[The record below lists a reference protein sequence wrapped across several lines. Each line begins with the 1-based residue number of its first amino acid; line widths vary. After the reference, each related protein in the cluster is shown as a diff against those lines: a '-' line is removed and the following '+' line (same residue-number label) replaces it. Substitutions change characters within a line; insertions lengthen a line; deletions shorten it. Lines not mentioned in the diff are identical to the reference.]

1 MKKLLLRIG
10 MITALFLSISAS
22 MMAQS
27 THIEGSVVDDGGEPL
42 GGVNIL
48 VKGQVIGT
56 VTDIDGNYAFDVR
69 TAPPLTIIISMVGF
83 ASQEIEITDA
93 NTTDLDITLEEQMIM
108 GQEVVVSASRMEQ
121 SIMESPVSIEK
132 MGILDI
138 KNTASD
144 SYFKAIANL
153 KGVDMTSSSIN
164 FQIFN
169 ARGFNSTG
177 NTRFVQ
183 LVDGMD
189 TQAPALNFPVG
200 SLNGP
205 SDLDVESV
213 EFIPGAASALY
224 GPNAFNG
231 ILLINSKNPF
241 DYQGLSVSVKA
252 SMNHLGDSDLNTEDA
267 TLNPDNEQFGPG
279 GAQPMYEANIRYAK
293 AINNKWAF
301 KLNFT
306 YSGATDWYGTSMQD
320 RNEANTPAGLS
331 FNPGADRL
339 HAFGDEVAINLGL
352 LKASGAFNDTADA
365 LGLDVSQLPSTVV
378 SRTPYLEQDVVDYNA
393 KNIKYGG
400 GLFYRITDKVEV
412 SYNYSFGGGTSVY
425 TGAQRYSLKNFNIQ
439 SHKLE
444 FRGSDFFVR
453 AYATLENSG
462 DSYIADLTGV
472 LINDSWR
479 TNANWFGLYGA
490 NYLIATQLQG
500 KGAEDAHMAARL
512 AADGLSPIDGNKRLV
527 PGTPEY
533 EEALA
538 NATSDV
544 IPNGSKFADNSAMY
558 HVEGQYNFKKEI
570 HFMDLIA
577 GATYRLYSLRSNGT
591 IFPDT
596 PGNPITIAEYGAFA
610 QASKALMNEKLR
622 LTGSLRFDK
631 NENFKGQINPRL
643 SAVIKAAPD
652 HNIRM
657 SFQTGFRNP
666 TTQGQHIDLNV
677 VSARLL
683 GGLDFYRQKHDIF
696 TNAYTMASVNAFAE
710 KFANEANGD
719 GSQLGN
725 PEYLSLLV
733 PYSEADIPEV
743 KPEQITSFELGYKA
757 LINNKLMLDIVG
769 YYNIYNNFITQV
781 QLRKSAGLI
790 DIEGV
795 STDPTSPDF
804 WGIHANTEQNIR
816 NSQTLLTPI
825 TTQGQENTF
834 QTYTNFD
841 KKVVGA
847 GAAFSADYSLGRGY
861 TIGGNYNWN
870 KLLQGLDENFLND
883 FNTPEHKIN
892 ASFSNRKLTDN
903 LGFSVAYRWQ
913 TSFRWE
919 SSFGS
924 GEVPGIGTVDAQ
936 LSYKLSSMRSVLK
949 VGGSN
954 LLNTRHVLN
963 YGGPTLG
970 AIYYISLTF
979 DELLN

>member
-1 MKKLLLRIG
+1 MKKQLLRKGIFSVLLILFSIG
-10 MITALFLSISAS
+10 L
-22 MMAQS
+22 MAQK
-27 THIEGSVVDDGGEPL
+27 THIEGNIADAGGEPL

-56 VTDIDGNYAFDVR
+56 VTDIDGNYSLDVQ
-69 TAPPLTIIISMVGF
+69 TAPPLTLIVSMVGF
-83 ASQEIEITDA
+83 ASQELEITNA
-93 NTTDLDITLEEQMIM
+93 NTTGLDVKLEEQMIM

-132 MGILDI
+132 MGILAI

-144 SYFKAIANL
+144 SYYKAIANL

-189 TQAPALNFPVG
+189 TQAPALNFPIG

-241 DYQGLSVSVKA
+241 DYQGLSVIAKA
-252 SMNHLGDSDLNTEDA
+252 SINHLGDSDLNTEDPV
-267 TLNPDNEQFGPG
+267 TNPSNAAFGPG
-279 GAQPMYEANIRYAK
+279 GVQPMYEASIRYAK
-293 AINNKWAF
+293 AFNNKFAF
-301 KLNFT
+301 KVNFT

-320 RNEANTPAGLS
+320 RNAANTPTGMS

-352 LKASGAFNDTADA
+352 LKASGAFNSTANA
-365 LGLDVSQLPSTVV
+365 LGLDPSLLPSTTV
-378 SRTPYLEQDVVDYNA
+378 SRTPYREQDIVDYGA

-400 GLFYRITDKVEV
+400 GLFYRITDKLEV

-425 TGAQRYSLKNFNIQ
+425 TGAQRYSLNNFNIQ

-444 FRGSDFFVR
+444 LRGSDFFIR
-453 AYATLENSG
+453 GYATLENSG

-479 TNANWFGLYGA
+479 TNNTWFGLYGA
-490 NYLIATQLQG
+490 NYLVGVQLQG
-500 KGAEDAHMAARL
+500 LSPAEAHQAARL

-527 PGTPEY
+527 PGTPEFDA
-533 EEALA
+533 ALDK
-538 NATSDV
+538 ATSDV
-544 IPNGSKFADNSAMY
+544 IPNGSKFADNSALY
-558 HVEGQYNFKKEI
+558 HLEGQYNFRKEVT
-570 HFMDLIA
+570 FMDLMV
-577 GATYRLYSLRSNGT
+577 GATYQVYNLRSNGT
-591 IFPDT
+591 IFPDS
-596 PGNPITIAEYGAFA
+596 PDNPITIAEYGAFV

-631 NENFKGQINPRL
+631 NENFNGQINPRL

-677 VSARLL
+677 VSARLI
-683 GGLDFYRQKHDIF
+683 GGLKPYRDQYDIF
-696 TNAYTMASVNAFAE
+696 TNAYTMASVNAFVE
-710 KFANEANGD
+710 KFATEAGGD
-719 GSQLGN
+719 GAQLGN
-725 PEYLSLLV
+725 PDYLSLLV
-733 PYSEADIPEV
+733 PFTEADAPEV

-757 LINNKLMLDIVG
+757 LIDNKLMLDIVG
-769 YYNIYNNFITQV
+769 YYNIYDNFITQV
-781 QLRKSAGLI
+781 QLRKSAGII
-790 DIEGV
+790 DILGMATDPSNPAEW
-795 STDPTSPDF
+795 STD
-804 WGIHANTEQNIR
+804 ARTEQNIR
-816 NSQTLLTPI
+816 NAQTLLTPI

-841 KKVVGA
+841 QQVKGA
-847 GAAFSADYSLGRGY
+847 GAAIGLDYMLGRGY
-861 TIGGNYNWN
+861 TIGTNYNWN
-870 KLLQGLDENFLND
+870 RLISGLNENFLND
-883 FNTPEHKIN
+883 FNTPEHKVN
-892 ASFSNRKLTDN
+892 FSFSNRKITDK
-903 LGFSVAYRWQ
+903 LGFNVAYRWQ
-913 TSFRWE
+913 TAFRWE
-919 SSFGS
+919 STFGQ
-924 GEVPGIGTVDAQ
+924 GDVPAVGTVDAQ
-936 LSYKLSSMRSVLK
+936 LSYKLSSMRSILK
-949 VGGSN
+949 IGGSN
-954 LLNTRHVLN
+954 LLNRRYVLN

-970 AIYYISLTF
+970 AIYYVSLTF

>member
-1 MKKLLLRIG
+1 MKKLLSRIG
-10 MITALFLSISAS
+10 LLTAFFFTISVGL
-22 MMAQS
+22 MAQTA
-27 THIEGSVVDDGGEPL
+27 THIEGSIADIGSEPL

-56 VTDIDGNYAFDVR
+56 VTDIDGKFSFDVN
-69 TAPPLTIIISMVGF
+69 TPPPFDIIISMVGF
-83 ASQEIEITDA
+83 ETQEIVISDA
-93 NTTDLDITLEEQMIM
+93 NTTGLDILMTEQLIM

-132 MGILDI
+132 MGILAI

-144 SYFKAIANL
+144 SYYKAIGNL
-153 KGVDMTSSSIN
+153 KGVDMVTSSIN

-183 LVDGMD
+183 LIDGMD
-189 TQAPALNFPVG
+189 TQAPALNFPIG

-205 SDLDVESV
+205 SDLDIESV

-231 ILLINSKNPF
+231 ILLMNSKNPF
-241 DYQGLSVSVKA
+241 DYQGLSVSVKT
-252 SMNHLGDSDLNTEDA
+252 SVNHLGDSDLNNEDPV
-267 TLNPDNEQFGPG
+267 TNPDQEKFGPG
-279 GAQPMYEANIRYAK
+279 GVQPMYEANLRYAK
-293 AINNKWAF
+293 AFNNKFAF

-306 YSGATDWYGTSMQD
+306 YSGATDWYGTSAQD
-320 RNEANTPAGLS
+320 RYEASTPAGFS

-339 HAFGDEVAINLGL
+339 HAYGDEVAINLGL
-352 LKASGAFNDTADA
+352 LKASGAFNAGAAT
-365 LGLDVSQLPSTVV
+365 LGLDPSLLPSTTV
-378 SRTPYLEQDVVDYNA
+378 SRTPYLEKDIVDYGA
-393 KNIKYGG
+393 KNIKFGG
-400 GLFYRITDKVEV
+400 GLFYRLTDKIEL
-412 SYNYSFGGGTSVY
+412 SYNYSYGGGTSVY

-444 FRGSDFFVR
+444 LRGSDFFIR
-453 AYATLENSG
+453 AYTTQENSG
-462 DSYIADLTGV
+462 DSFIADLTGV
-472 LINDSWR
+472 LINDQWKS
-479 TNANWFGLYGA
+479 NSDWFGAYGIA
-490 NYLIATQLQG
+490 YLQAISSGSNEEISHQIARQN
-500 KGAEDAHMAARL
+500 ADAGRIL
-512 AADGLSPIDGNKRLV
+512 PN
-527 PGTPEY
+527 TPEFDA
-533 EEALA
+533 ALA
-538 NATSDV
+538 TATDGV
-544 IPNGSKFADNSAMY
+544 IPNGSKFADKSALY
-558 HVEGQYNFKKEI
+558 HLEGQYNFRKEI
-570 HFMDLIA
+570 AFMDLMV
-577 GATYRLYSLRSNGT
+577 GGTYQLYDLRSNGT

-596 PGNPITIAEYGAFA
+596 PENPITISEYGAFV

-631 NENFKGQINPRL
+631 NENFDGQINPRL

-683 GGLDFYRQKHDIF
+683 GGLKPYRDKYDFF
-696 TNAYTMASVNAFAE
+696 TNAYSMASVNAFVE
-710 KFANEANGD
+710 KFAQEANGD
-719 GSQLGN
+719 GAQLGN
-725 PEYLSLLV
+725 PEYLDLLV
-733 PYSEADIPEV
+733 PITEEDIPEV

-769 YYNIYNNFITQV
+769 YYNIYNDFITQV
-781 QLRKSAGLI
+781 QIRKSAGVI
-790 DIEGV
+790 NI
-795 STDPTSPDF
+795 PTGTSDNPADANF
-804 WGIHANTEQNIR
+804 WGYNENTEQNIR
-816 NSQTLLTPI
+816 NAQTLLTPI

-834 QTYTNFD
+834 QTYTNFNQQ
-841 KKVVGA
+841 VTGA
-847 GAAFSADYSLGRGY
+847 GAAVSLDYSLGRGY
-861 TIGGNYNWN
+861 TVGGNYNWN
-870 KLLQGLDENFLND
+870 KLIDGLNENFLND
-883 FNTPEHKIN
+883 FNTPEHKAN
-892 ASFSNRKLTDN
+892 VTFSNRKLTSN

-913 TSFRWE
+913 TAFRWE
-919 SSFGS
+919 ASFGR
-924 GEVPGIGTVDAQ
+924 GDVPAVGTVDAQ

-954 LLNTRHVLN
+954 LLNTRYVLN

-970 AIYYISLTF
+970 AIYYVSITF

>member
-1 MKKLLLRIG
+1 
-10 MITALFLSISAS
+10 MITTLFFSISVGL
-22 MMAQS
+22 MAQTS
-27 THIEGSVVDDGGEPL
+27 THIDGKITDIGGEPL

-56 VTDIDGNYAFDVR
+56 VTDIDGNYSFDVR
-69 TAPPLTIIISMVGF
+69 TAPPFDIIISMVGF
-83 ASQEIEITDA
+83 ESQEIGITDA
-93 NTTDLDITLEEQMIM
+93 NTTGLDITLPEQMIM
-108 GQEVVVSASRMEQ
+108 GQEVVISASRIEQ

-132 MGILDI
+132 MGILAI

-144 SYFKAIANL
+144 SYYKGIANL
-153 KGVDMTSSSIN
+153 KGVDMVTSSIN

-183 LVDGMD
+183 LIDGMD
-189 TQAPALNFPVG
+189 TQAPALNFPIG

-205 SDLDVESV
+205 SDLDVESI
-213 EFIPGAASALY
+213 EFLPGAASALY

-241 DYQGLSVSVKA
+241 DYQGLSVSLKA
-252 SMNHLGDSDLNTEDA
+252 SINHLGDSDLNTEDP
-267 TLNPDNEQFGPG
+267 TVNPDGESMGPG
-279 GAQPMYEANIRYAK
+279 NAQPMYVANIRYAK

-306 YSGATDWYGTSMQD
+306 YSGATDWYGTSLQD
-320 RNEANTPAGLS
+320 RNEANTPAGFS

-352 LKASGAFNDTADA
+352 LKASGSFNAIVPA
-365 LGLDVSQLPSTVV
+365 GLDVDLLPSTIV
-378 SRTPYLEQDVVDYNA
+378 SRTPYLEQDIVDYDA

-400 GLFYRITDKVEV
+400 GLFYRITDKIEV

-425 TGAQRYSLKNFNIQ
+425 TGAQRYSLKNFAIQ

-444 FRGSDFFVR
+444 FRGADFFVR
-453 AYATLENSG
+453 GYTTIENSG
-462 DSYIADLTGV
+462 ESYIADLTGV

-479 TNANWFGLYGA
+479 TNNTWFGLYGVNYMIA
-490 NYLIATQLQG
+490 NQLQG
-500 KGAEDAHMAARL
+500 KNPEDSHNYARS
-512 AADGLSPIDGNKRLV
+512 AADGLSPVDGNKRLA
-527 PGTPEY
+527 PGTPEFDA
-533 EEALA
+533 ALA
-538 NATSDV
+538 EATGGV
-544 IPNGSKFADNSAMY
+544 IPSGSKFADNTTLY
-558 HVEGQYNFKKEI
+558 HLEGQYNLKKEI
-570 HFMDLIA
+570 TAVDLLV
-577 GATYRLYSLRSNGT
+577 GGSYQLYNLRSNGT

-596 PGNPITIAEYGAFA
+596 PDAPITISEYGAFV
-610 QASKALMNEKLR
+610 QASKDLMNRKLN
-622 LTGSLRFDK
+622 LSGSLRFDK
-631 NENFKGQINPRL
+631 NENFDGQINPRL
-643 SAVIKAAPD
+643 SAVVKPAEG
-652 HNIRM
+652 HNIRL

-683 GGLDFYRQKHDIF
+683 GGLKPYRDKHDIF
-696 TNAYTMASVNAFAE
+696 TNAYSMASVNAYVA

-719 GSQLGN
+719 GAQLGN
-725 PEYLSLLV
+725 PEYLDLLV
-733 PYSEADIPEV
+733 PYSESDVPEV
-743 KPEQITSFELGYKA
+743 IPEQITSFEVGYKA

-769 YYNIYNNFITQV
+769 YYNLYNDFITQV
-781 QLRKSAGLI
+781 QMRKAAGNI
-790 DIEGV
+790 TI
-795 STDPTSPDF
+795 PTGTSDNPADANF
-804 WGIHANTEQNIR
+804 WGYQTETEQNIR
-816 NSQTLLTPI
+816 NAQSLLTPI
-825 TTQGQENTF
+825 TTQGKENTF
-834 QTYTNFD
+834 QTYTNFN
-841 KKVVGA
+841 KQVVGA
-847 GAAFSADYSLGRGY
+847 GAAIGADYMLGRGY
-861 TIGGNYNWN
+861 IVGGNYNWN
-870 KLLQGLDENFLND
+870 KLLEGLDENFLND

-892 ASFSNRKLTDN
+892 VSFSNRKVTDK
-903 LGFSVAYRWQ
+903 LGFNVAYRWQ

-919 SSFGS
+919 ASFGR
-924 GEVPGIGTVDAQ
+924 GEVPAIGTVDAQ

-970 AIYYISLTF
+970 AIYYVSLTF